1 MSIGKIREFDIEN
14 GSWDLY
20 CERLEMYFKANSV
33 ADDKQLSTLIAVVGD
48 QCYEL
53 MTNLASP
60 KKPSELTFKNLVALV
75 QKHLKPKPSIMAE
88 RYRFRL
94 RRQAAGES
102 ISQYVAELKK
112 LARTCDFKETL
123 ADNLRDQLVCGVSGD
138 VIRQRLF
145 AEEDLT
151 YANRA
156 VTLACSLEAA
166 ERDAAIMTGGGGRA
180 FGEPAGA
187 VHRVASGDGAGRG
200 AGRRPPARRQQRETG
215 FSARGTAGSIG
226 GATPC
231 TACGATNHCLS
242 TCKFKEYICSMCR
255 KTGHLRRMCPKRS
268 TNNEK
273 ATRGRN
279 GGRPRTYFVTGE
291 DSEGEASESEEE
303 EEALYRVSLSQYKPV
318 SLPMCVNGQ
327 QLIMEIDTGAAGSFI
342 NKETY
347 ELHFKN
353 ETLKKPS
360 SVFRFHD
367 RTKMKTYGVITVPVT
382 YGSITKTLDL
392 YVVENGETSLLGR
405 EWLAELRIKIP
416 IMERSPIS
424 NVNSVSSV
432 NSDLNVILD
441 RYKEVFDGGLGRY
454 NGGTATLRVREGA
467 APVYRRARPLP
478 FALRG
483 RVDAELDAM
492 LRSGVIEPVDC
503 ADWATPLVP
512 VTKKDG
518 GLRVCA
524 DFKVTLNPVLRVDR
538 YPLPKVEELFANLSG
553 GELFTKIDL
562 SQAYNQICLSEDS
575 KMLTVINTHRG
586 LFKYNRLP
594 YGLSSS
600 SGIFC
605 RISESIVRDIP
616 NAQSFCDDILIF
628 GKTRQGHLS
637 TLEAVLKKLKDLGLK
652 LKKSKCT
659 FLADEVCYLGFVVSK
674 DGIKPDPNKV
684 AAVAKMPPPSC
695 VTEVRSFLGMVNF
708 YSKFIPNASDILDP
722 IHSLLRKGARWNWTT
737 NCDEA
742 FNKIKSLLIGKRIL
756 AHYDPNN
763 QVTLTCDAS
772 PRGVAGVLS
781 QPDGQGRERPV
792 AYVSRKLN
800 SAEQNYSQIH
810 REALAIVFSTQ
821 KFHQY
826 LYGKRFTLVTDHK
839 PLISIFGP
847 QTGVPSMTSSRMQ
860 RWALLLMAYDFD
872 IQYVNSAGNCADALS
887 RLPIGQS
894 KEVDPPEQSYL
905 HFASDALFL
914 DCNEVRLKTA
924 KDPLLGRV
932 VNYIKN
938 GWPDSA
944 EIREMQPY
952 FNRQKELYLEL
963 DCVMWGHR
971 VVLPEVCREMVLR
984 ELHEPHMGV
993 VKTKAM
999 ARSYVWWP
1007 GMDEAIEAR
1016 CRACDACAAV
1026 APAPPASGKQVLVRG
1041 EQQEV

>member
-1 MSIGKIREFDIEN
+1 
-14 GSWDLY
+14 
-20 CERLEMYFKANSV
+20 
-33 ADDKQLSTLIAVVGD
+33 
-48 QCYEL
+48 
-53 MTNLASP
+53 
-60 KKPSELTFKNLVALV
+60 
-75 QKHLKPKPSIMAE
+75 
-88 RYRFRL
+88 
-94 RRQAAGES
+94 
-102 ISQYVAELKK
+102 
-112 LARTCDFKETL
+112 
-123 ADNLRDQLVCGVSGD
+123 
-138 VIRQRLF
+138 
-145 AEEDLT
+145 
-151 YANRA
+151 
-156 VTLACSLEAA
+156 
-166 ERDAAIMTGGGGRA
+166 
-180 FGEPAGA
+180 
-187 VHRVASGDGAGRG
+187 
-200 AGRRPPARRQQRETG
+200 
-215 FSARGTAGSIG
+215 
-226 GATPC
+226 
-231 TACGATNHCLS
+231 
-242 TCKFKEYICSMCR
+242 
-255 KTGHLRRMCPKRS
+255 
-268 TNNEK
+268 
-273 ATRGRN
+273 
-279 GGRPRTYFVTGE
+279 
-291 DSEGEASESEEE
+291 
-303 EEALYRVSLSQYKPV
+303 
-318 SLPMCVNGQ
+318 
-327 QLIMEIDTGAAGSFI
+327 
-342 NKETY
+342 
-347 ELHFKN
+347 
-353 ETLKKPS
+353 
-360 SVFRFHD
+360 
-367 RTKMKTYGVITVPVT
+367 
-382 YGSITKTLDL
+382 
-392 YVVENGETSLLGR
+392 
-405 EWLAELRIKIP
+405 
-416 IMERSPIS
+416 
-424 NVNSVSSV
+424 
-432 NSDLNVILD
+432 
-441 RYKEVFDGGLGRY
+441 
-454 NGGTATLRVREGA
+454 
-467 APVYRRARPLP
+467 
-478 FALRG
+478 
-483 RVDAELDAM
+483 
-492 LRSGVIEPVDC
+492 
-503 ADWATPLVP
+503 
-512 VTKKDG
+512 
-518 GLRVCA
+518 
-524 DFKVTLNPVLRVDR
+524 
-538 YPLPKVEELFANLSG
+538 
-553 GELFTKIDL
+553 
-562 SQAYNQICLSEDS
+562 
-575 KMLTVINTHRG
+575 MLTVINTHRG

-628 GKTRQGHLS
+628 GKTREDHLS

-722 IHSLLRKGARWNWTT
+722 IHRLLKKGARWNWTT

-763 QVTLTCDAS
+763 HVTLTCDAS

-792 AYVSRKLN
+792 AYISRKLN
-800 SAEQNYSQIH
+800 TAEQNYSQIH

-887 RLPIGQS
+887 RLPIGQNR
-894 KEVDPPEQSYL
+894 EVDPPEQSYL

-914 DCNEVRLKTA
+914 DCNEIRLKTA

-944 EIREMQPY
+944 EIREIQPY
-952 FNRQKELYLEL
+952 LNRHKELYLEL

-971 VVLPEVCREMVLR
+971 VVIPEACREIVLR

-1026 APAPPASGKQVLVRG
+1026 APAPPASAPVPWHWPSRAYERVHIDFLGPLDGRTYMVLIDARSKWIEVSCMTRTTADSVISKLLESWSRWGIPKQIVSDNGPPFSSKQFNEFLERNCVRHIYSAPYHPASNGAAEGAVKLIKNVIKKAKHEGVNIDTAILKFLLHYHNTPHCTTGETPARLLQGRDLRIRLDAVKPDRCAKVINEQSKMVERLHRPSRHLEIGEPVQYRTFGTGSKWAEGYVANRFGKSDYTIVTGDGSTHHRHIDQMKRRNLRNSNVCPPSNTETEPGCAVQSGRPTGIDGAVPSVEVMANSPGSDARSASEQPAPSQVPAAPVDIPPRAGDG
-1041 EQQEV
+1041 EPKVVEGGDPKRAKRVDPPLPALEKRVPKVVKRYGFEIDYIC

>member
-1 MSIGKIREFDIEN
+1 
-14 GSWDLY
+14 
-20 CERLEMYFKANSV
+20 
-33 ADDKQLSTLIAVVGD
+33 
-48 QCYEL
+48 
-53 MTNLASP
+53 
-60 KKPSELTFKNLVALV
+60 
-75 QKHLKPKPSIMAE
+75 
-88 RYRFRL
+88 
-94 RRQAAGES
+94 
-102 ISQYVAELKK
+102 
-112 LARTCDFKETL
+112 
-123 ADNLRDQLVCGVSGD
+123 
-138 VIRQRLF
+138 
-145 AEEDLT
+145 
-151 YANRA
+151 
-156 VTLACSLEAA
+156 
-166 ERDAAIMTGGGGRA
+166 
-180 FGEPAGA
+180 
-187 VHRVASGDGAGRG
+187 
-200 AGRRPPARRQQRETG
+200 
-215 FSARGTAGSIG
+215 
-226 GATPC
+226 
-231 TACGATNHCLS
+231 
-242 TCKFKEYICSMCR
+242 
-255 KTGHLRRMCPKRS
+255 
-268 TNNEK
+268 
-273 ATRGRN
+273 
-279 GGRPRTYFVTGE
+279 
-291 DSEGEASESEEE
+291 
-303 EEALYRVSLSQYKPV
+303 
-318 SLPMCVNGQ
+318 
-327 QLIMEIDTGAAGSFI
+327 
-342 NKETY
+342 
-347 ELHFKN
+347 
-353 ETLKKPS
+353 
-360 SVFRFHD
+360 
-367 RTKMKTYGVITVPVT
+367 
-382 YGSITKTLDL
+382 
-392 YVVENGETSLLGR
+392 
-405 EWLAELRIKIP
+405 
-416 IMERSPIS
+416 
-424 NVNSVSSV
+424 
-432 NSDLNVILD
+432 
-441 RYKEVFDGGLGRY
+441 
-454 NGGTATLRVREGA
+454 
-467 APVYRRARPLP
+467 
-478 FALRG
+478 
-483 RVDAELDAM
+483 M

-524 DFKVTLNPVLRVDR
+524 DFKVTLNPVLKVDR

-562 SQAYNQICLSEDS
+562 SQAYNQICLSEES

-628 GKTRQGHLS
+628 GKTREGHLS
-637 TLEAVLKKLKDLGLK
+637 TLEAVLKRLKNLGLK

-708 YSKFIPNASDILDP
+708 YSKFIPNASDILHP
-722 IHSLLRKGARWNWTT
+722 MHNLLKKGARWNWTT
-737 NCDEA
+737 SCDEA
-742 FNKIKSLLIGKRIL
+742 FNKIKSLLIGRRIL
-756 AHYDPNN
+756 AHFDPNN
-763 QVTLTCDAS
+763 HVTLTCDAS

-800 SAEQNYSQIH
+800 AAEQNYSQIH

-894 KEVDPPEQSYL
+894 KEFDPPEQSFL

-914 DCNEVRLKTA
+914 DCNEIRLKTA

-971 VVLPEVCREMVLR
+971 VVMPEACREIVLR

-1026 APAPPASGKQVLVRG
+1026 APAPPASAPVPWHWPSRAYERVHIDFLGPLDGRTYMVSIDARSKWIEVSCMTRTTAESVISKLLESWARWGIPKQIVSDNGPPFSSKQFNDFLEKNCVRHIYSAPYHPASNGAAEGAVKLIKNVIKKAKHEGVNIDKAILKFLLHYHNTPHCTTGETPARLLQGRDLRIRLDAIKPDRSAKVINEQSKMVERSHRPSRHLEIGEPVQYRTFGTGAKWAEGHVANRFGKSDYTIVTGDGSTHHRHIDQMKRRHLRNSNVCPPFNAETEPGCVVQSGRPTGIDDAMPSVEVTANSPGGDARPASEQPAPSQVPAAPVDVSPRAGDG
-1041 EQQEV
+1041 EPKVVEGEDPKRAKRVDPPLPALEKRVPKVVKRYGFEIDYIC

>member
-1 MSIGKIREFDIEN
+1 
-14 GSWDLY
+14 
-20 CERLEMYFKANSV
+20 
-33 ADDKQLSTLIAVVGD
+33 
-48 QCYEL
+48 
-53 MTNLASP
+53 
-60 KKPSELTFKNLVALV
+60 
-75 QKHLKPKPSIMAE
+75 
-88 RYRFRL
+88 
-94 RRQAAGES
+94 
-102 ISQYVAELKK
+102 
-112 LARTCDFKETL
+112 
-123 ADNLRDQLVCGVSGD
+123 
-138 VIRQRLF
+138 
-145 AEEDLT
+145 
-151 YANRA
+151 
-156 VTLACSLEAA
+156 
-166 ERDAAIMTGGGGRA
+166 
-180 FGEPAGA
+180 
-187 VHRVASGDGAGRG
+187 
-200 AGRRPPARRQQRETG
+200 
-215 FSARGTAGSIG
+215 
-226 GATPC
+226 
-231 TACGATNHCLS
+231 
-242 TCKFKEYICSMCR
+242 
-255 KTGHLRRMCPKRS
+255 
-268 TNNEK
+268 
-273 ATRGRN
+273 
-279 GGRPRTYFVTGE
+279 
-291 DSEGEASESEEE
+291 
-303 EEALYRVSLSQYKPV
+303 
-318 SLPMCVNGQ
+318 
-327 QLIMEIDTGAAGSFI
+327 
-342 NKETY
+342 
-347 ELHFKN
+347 
-353 ETLKKPS
+353 
-360 SVFRFHD
+360 
-367 RTKMKTYGVITVPVT
+367 
-382 YGSITKTLDL
+382 
-392 YVVENGETSLLGR
+392 
-405 EWLAELRIKIP
+405 
-416 IMERSPIS
+416 
-424 NVNSVSSV
+424 
-432 NSDLNVILD
+432 
-441 RYKEVFDGGLGRY
+441 
-454 NGGTATLRVREGA
+454 
-467 APVYRRARPLP
+467 
-478 FALRG
+478 
-483 RVDAELDAM
+483 M

-524 DFKVTLNPVLRVDR
+524 DFKVTLNPVLKVDR

-605 RISESIVRDIP
+605 RISESIVKDIP

-628 GKTRQGHLS
+628 GKTREGHLA
-637 TLEAVLKKLKDLGLK
+637 TLEAVLKRLKDLGLK

-708 YSKFIPNASDILDP
+708 YSKFIPNSSDILHP
-722 IHSLLRKGARWNWTT
+722 IHSLLKKGARWNWSI

-763 QVTLTCDAS
+763 HVTLTCDAS

-800 SAEQNYSQIH
+800 TAEQNYSQIH

-872 IQYVNSAGNCADALS
+872 IQYVDSAGNCADALS

-894 KEVDPPEQSYL
+894 KEADPPEQSYL

-914 DCNEVRLKTA
+914 DCNEIRLKTA

-971 VVLPEVCREMVLR
+971 VVIPEACREIVLR

-999 ARSYVWWP
+999 ARSYAWWP

-1026 APAPPASGKQVLVRG
+1026 APAPPASAPVPWHWPSRAYERVHIDFLGPLDSRTYMVSIDARSKWIEVSCMTRTTADCVISKLLESWSRWGIPKQIVSDNGPPFSSKQFNDFLEKNCVRHIYSAPYHAASNGAAEAAVKLIKKVIKKAKHEGVNIDKAILNFLLHYHNTPHCTTG
-1041 EQQEV
+1041 ETPARLLQGRDLRIRLDAIKPDRSAKSSTNNQKW